1 MPSLKD
7 LRNRIDSV
15 KSTKKI
21 TQAMK
26 MVAASKLKKAQ
37 SLAEKGRSYSSGLDS
52 IVKGLVNSSENIE
65 HPLLGT
71 NAEDKNSSLI
81 IVVSSDRGLC
91 GGLNSNIV
99 KQVKKKINEYEGI
112 RKSISLV
119 CIGKKGFDLLS
130 GLYEKM
136 FNFEVKYINI
146 AEIDY
151 KSTEEIGNKI
161 LNSFYKNDFQECSL
175 FYNHFNSV
183 ISQEVKVEK
192 LIPYSKSV
200 VTDIES
206 QNNIDT
212 YFEYEPNEEEVLSKI
227 LPKNF
232 IVQMYKAI
240 LESRASEQGARMTA
254 MDNATRNAGDMID
267 NLSLKYNRQR
277 QAIITKELIEIISG
291 AEAL

>member
-65 HPLLGT
+65 HPLLGNT
-71 NAEDKNSSLI
+71 VGEKDSSLI

-99 KQVKKKINEYEGI
+99 KEVKKKIDELEGKN
-112 RKSISLV
+112 KSASLV

-136 FNFEVKYINI
+136 FNFEVKQINI
-146 AEIDY
+146 GEIDY
-151 KSTEEIGNKI
+151 KSTEEIGKKI

-183 ISQEVKVEK
+183 ISQEVKAEK
-192 LIPYSKSV
+192 LIPYSRSRE
-200 VTDIES
+200 TDAEN

-232 IVQMYKAI
+232 IVQIYKAV

-254 MDNATRNAGDMID
+254 MDNATRNAGEMID

>member
-1 MPSLKD
+1 
-7 LRNRIDSV
+7 
-15 KSTKKI
+15 
-21 TQAMK
+21 MK
-26 MVAASKLKKAQ
+26 MVAASKLKKSQ
-37 SLAEKGRSYSSGLDS
+37 SLAEKGRSYSSGLDD
-52 IVKGLVNSSENIE
+52 IVMGLVNSSESIE
-65 HPLLGT
+65 RPLLG
-71 NAEDKNSSLI
+71 NNLEGKNTALI

-99 KQVKKKINEYEGI
+99 KEVKKKINELEGQK
-112 RKSISLV
+112 KSVSLV

-130 GLYEKM
+130 SLYEKM

-146 AEIDY
+146 GEVDY
-151 KSTEEIGNKI
+151 ESTEEIGKKI

-175 FYNHFNSV
+175 FYNQFNSV
-183 ISQEVKVEK
+183 ISQEVKIEI

-200 VTDIES
+200 EIDTNN
-206 QNNIDT
+206 QNNNDT

>member
-37 SLAEKGRSYSSGLDS
+37 NLAEKSRNYSAGIEDIVRKILLSEENLD
-52 IVKGLVNSSENIE
+52 
-65 HPLLGT
+65 HPLIGT
-71 NAEDKNSSLI
+71 SEKEINKSLV

-91 GGLNSNIV
+91 GGLNTNLIKKTKLLVKDLESQNKNVTIV
-99 KQVKKKINEYEGI
+99 
-112 RKSISLV
+112 
-119 CIGKKGFDLLS
+119 CMGKKGYDALS
-130 GLYEKM
+130 LYYENN
-136 FNFEVKYINI
+136 FNYNFKFINI
-146 AEIDY
+146 TDIDY
-151 KSTEEIGNKI
+151 TSLQSLGNDI
-161 LNSFYKNDFQECSL
+161 IKNFSKGNFNECYVL
-175 FYNHFNSV
+175 YNFFKSV
-183 ISQEVKVEK
+183 ISQEVKIERI
-192 LIPYSKSV
+192 LPYKKSNYEIKENEN
-200 VTDIES
+200 DI
-206 QNNIDT
+206 
-212 YFEYEPNEEEVLSKI
+212 YFEFEPDVEQVLSKI

-232 IVQMYKAI
+232 VVQVYKTI

-254 MDNATRNAGDMID
+254 MDNATRNAGEMID

-277 QAIITKELIEIISG
+277 QAMITKELIEIISG

>member
-37 SLAEKGRSYSSGLDS
+37 SLAEKGRSYSSGLES
-52 IVKGLVNSSENIE
+52 IVKDLVNSSENIE
-65 HPLLGT
+65 HPLLG
-71 NAEDKNSSLI
+71 NNLENKNSSLI

-99 KQVKKKINEYEGI
+99 KGVKKQINELEGKN
-112 RKSISLV
+112 KSVSLV

-136 FNFEVKYINI
+136 FNFEVKYINVG
-146 AEIDY
+146 EIDY
-151 KSTEEIGNKI
+151 KSTEEIGIKI
-161 LNSFYKNDFQECSL
+161 LNSFYKNDFQECNL

-192 LIPYSKSV
+192 LIPYSKSGE
-200 VTDIES
+200 TDTDN
-206 QNNIDT
+206 QNNTNT

>member
-37 SLAEKGRSYSSGLDS
+37 LLAEKGRSYSKGLDE
-52 IVKGLVNSSENIE
+52 IVGDLVSSVDEQS
-65 HPLLGT
+65 HPLLGMGSRKG
-71 NAEDKNSSLI
+71 DSVLI
-81 IVVSSDRGLC
+81 IAVSSDRGLC
-91 GGLNSNIV
+91 GGLNTNIAKSV
-99 KQVKKKINEYEGI
+99 RKKIRELENT

-119 CIGKKGFDLLS
+119 CVGKKGFDLLS
-130 GLYEKM
+130 NLNKNLFDLNVKHMPIGDMDYRATEDLGNIILK
-136 FNFEVKYINI
+136 NFYDHKF
-146 AEIDY
+146 D
-151 KSTEEIGNKI
+151 
-161 LNSFYKNDFQECSL
+161 ECFL
-175 FYNHFNSV
+175 FYNYFKSV
-183 ISQEVKVEK
+183 ISQEVKIET
-192 LIPYSKSV
+192 LIPYSK
-200 VTDIES
+200 TNTNDNIEES
-206 QNNIDT
+206 NDK
-212 YFEYEPNEEEVLSKI
+212 YYEYEPDEEEVLSKI

-232 IVQMYKAI
+232 IVQMYKSI

>member
-52 IVKGLVNSSENIE
+52 IVKGLVNSSESIE
-65 HPLLGT
+65 HPLLDNNVGG
-71 NAEDKNSSLI
+71 NSSLI

-99 KQVKKKINEYEGI
+99 KTVKKKIDELEGEK
-112 RKSISLV
+112 KSASLV
-119 CIGKKGFDLLS
+119 CIGKKGYDLLS
-130 GLYEKM
+130 SLYEKM
-136 FNFEVKYINI
+136 FNFEVKHINI
-146 AEIDY
+146 GAIDY
-151 KSTEEIGNKI
+151 KFTEEIGKKI

-192 LIPYSKSV
+192 LIPYPKSSE
-200 VTDIES
+200 TDTEN

-232 IVQMYKAI
+232 IVQIYKAI

-254 MDNATRNAGDMID
+254 MDNATRNAGEMID

>member
-52 IVKGLVNSSENIE
+52 IVKGLVNSSESIE
-65 HPLLGT
+65 HPLLDNNVG
-71 NAEDKNSSLI
+71 DKNSSLI

-99 KQVKKKINEYEGI
+99 KAVKKKIDELEGKK
-112 RKSISLV
+112 KSVSLV
-119 CIGKKGFDLLS
+119 CIGKKGYDLLS

-136 FNFEVKYINI
+136 FNFEVKHINI
-146 AEIDY
+146 SEIDY
-151 KSTEEIGNKI
+151 KSTEEIGKKI

-192 LIPYSKSV
+192 LIPYSKS
-200 VTDIES
+200 DEAAS
-206 QNNIDT
+206 ENQNNIDT

-232 IVQMYKAI
+232 IVQIYKAI

>member
-37 SLAEKGRSYSSGLDS
+37 ILAEQGRSYSTGLNG
-52 IVKGLVNSSENIE
+52 IVQDLINSSEHIE
-65 HPLLGT
+65 HPLLANNT
-71 NAEDKNSSLI
+71 DVKNSTLI

-99 KQVKKKINEYEGI
+99 KEVKKKINKLKDQN
-112 RKSISLV
+112 KSISLI

-130 GLYEKM
+130 GNYEKM
-136 FNFEVKYINI
+136 FNFELKYINI
-146 AEIDY
+146 GEIDY
-151 KSTEEIGNKI
+151 KFTEEIANKI
-161 LNSFYKNDFQECSL
+161 LNSFYKNNFQECSL
-175 FYNHFNSV
+175 FYNYFRSV
-183 ISQEVKVEK
+183 ISQEVKTEQ
-192 LIPYSKSV
+192 LIPYSRNSETINEDQHDV
-200 VTDIES
+200 D
-206 QNNIDT
+206 N
-212 YFEYEPNEEEVLSKI
+212 YFEYEPDEEEVLSKI

-232 IVQMYKAI
+232 IVQIYKSV
-240 LESRASEQGARMTA
+240 LESRASEQGARMSA
-254 MDNATRNAGDMID
+254 MDNATRNAGEMID

>member
-37 SLAEKGRSYSSGLDS
+37 SLAEKGRSYSSGLES
-52 IVKGLVNSSENIE
+52 IVKGLIKSAENIE
-65 HPLLGT
+65 HPLLKT
-71 NAEDKNSSLI
+71 MKFDKANALI

-99 KQVKKKINEYEGI
+99 KNVKKKIKKLHNESKKVTLI
-112 RKSISLV
+112 CV
-119 CIGKKGFDLLS
+119 GKKGYDLMSAFNEDL
-130 GLYEKM
+130 
-136 FNFEVKYINI
+136 FNFEIKFLTIGEMN
-146 AEIDY
+146 Y
-151 KSTEEIGNKI
+151 KNTENLGNKI
-161 LNSFYKNDFQECSL
+161 LEGFYNNKYQECYMY
-175 FYNHFNSV
+175 YNYFKSV
-183 ISQEVKVEK
+183 IAQEIKSET
-192 LIPYSKSV
+192 LIPYNNEDEILNNKDSV
-200 VTDIES
+200 GYI
-206 QNNIDT
+206 
-212 YFEYEPNEEEVLSKI
+212 EYEPDEEAVLSKI

-232 IVQMYKAI
+232 IVQIYKAI

-267 NLSLKYNRQR
+267 KLSLKYNRQR

>member
-37 SLAEKGRSYSSGLDS
+37 SLAEKGRSYSSGLED
-52 IVKGLVNSSENIE
+52 IVKGLIKSGENIE

-71 NAEDKNSSLI
+71 MKIGKINSLI

-99 KQVKKKINEYEGI
+99 KNVKKKIEKLQDESKNVTLI
-112 RKSISLV
+112 
-119 CIGKKGFDLLS
+119 CIGKKGYDLMS
-130 GLYEKM
+130 AFNEKL
-136 FNFEVKYINI
+136 FNFEIKFLTIGEMNYRG
-146 AEIDY
+146 
-151 KSTEEIGNKI
+151 TEHLGNKI
-161 LNSFYKNDFQECSL
+161 LDN
-175 FYNHFNSV
+175 FYNNKFHECYMYYNYFKSV
-183 ISQEVKVEK
+183 IAQEIKRET
-192 LIPYSKSV
+192 LIPY
-200 VTDIES
+200 TIEDKVLNDNDS
-206 QNNIDT
+206 LNF
-212 YFEYEPNEEEVLSKI
+212 FEYEPDEEAVLSKI

>member
-65 HPLLGT
+65 HPLLESNIT
-71 NAEDKNSSLI
+71 DKTSSLI

-99 KQVKKKINEYEGI
+99 KEVKKKIIKLEEQK
-112 RKSISLV
+112 KSVSIV

-130 GLYEKM
+130 GLYNKM
-136 FNFEVKYINI
+136 FNFEIKYINI
-146 AEIDY
+146 GEIDY
-151 KSTEEIGNKI
+151 RSTEEIGKKI
-161 LNSFYKNDFQECSL
+161 LISFYKNDIQECNL
-175 FYNHFNSV
+175 FYSYFKSV
-183 ISQEVKVEK
+183 ISQEIKVEK
-192 LIPYSKSV
+192 LIPYSNTSDV
-200 VTDIES
+200 DSENH
-206 QNNIDT
+206 NNIDN

-232 IVQMYKAI
+232 VVQMYKAV

>member
-65 HPLLGT
+65 HPLLGKKV
-71 NAEDKNSSLI
+71 EDKNSSLI

-99 KQVKKKINEYEGI
+99 KEVKKKINELEG
-112 RKSISLV
+112 KKNSVSLV

-136 FNFEVKYINI
+136 FNFEVKFINI
-146 AEIDY
+146 GEIDY
-151 KSTEEIGNKI
+151 KSAEEIGNKI

-200 VTDIES
+200 VEDIEN

-212 YFEYEPNEEEVLSKI
+212 YFEYEPDEEEVLSKI

-232 IVQMYKAI
+232 IVQIYKAI

>member
-37 SLAEKGRSYSSGLDS
+37 SIAEKGRSYSSGLEG
-52 IVKGLVNSSENIE
+52 IVKDLIFNNQDQD
-65 HPLLGT
+65 HPLLGSLDR
-71 NAEDKNSSLI
+71 NIRKSLI

-99 KQVKKKINEYEGI
+99 KNVRRKINQLKTENKEI
-112 RKSISLV
+112 TLV
-119 CIGKKGFDLLS
+119 CLGKKGYDLLV
-130 GLYEKM
+130 GLNANM
-136 FNFEVKYINI
+136 FDFDIKFLAIGEMN
-146 AEIDY
+146 Y
-151 KSTEEIGNKI
+151 KSTEELANKI
-161 LNSFYKNDFQECSL
+161 LNKFYENKYDQCL
-175 FYNHFNSV
+175 LYYNHFKS
-183 ISQEVKVEK
+183 IMSQEVREEM
-192 LIPYSKSV
+192 LIPYVNVK
-200 VTDIES
+200 DIES
-206 QNNIDT
+206 NDNIKDKIF
-212 YFEYEPNEEEVLSKI
+212 YEYEPDEESVLSKI
-227 LPKNF
+227 LPRNF
-232 IVQMYKAI
+232 IVQIYKAI

-267 NLSLKYNRQR
+267 SLSLKYNRQR
-277 QAIITKELIEIISG
+277 QAIITSELIEIISG

>member
-52 IVKGLVNSSENIE
+52 IVKGLVNSSENID
-65 HPLLGT
+65 HPLLDNNVG
-71 NAEDKNSSLI
+71 DKNLSLI

-99 KQVKKKINEYEGI
+99 KAVKKKINELEGKK
-112 RKSISLV
+112 KSASLV

-136 FNFEVKYINI
+136 FNFEVKHINI

-151 KSTEEIGNKI
+151 KSTEEIGKKI
-161 LNSFYKNDFQECSL
+161 LNSFYKKDFQECSL

-192 LIPYSKSV
+192 LIPYSKPS
-200 VTDIES
+200 ES
-206 QNNIDT
+206 DRENQNNIDT

-232 IVQMYKAI
+232 IVQIYKAI

-254 MDNATRNAGDMID
+254 MDNATRNAGEMID

>member
-37 SLAEKGRSYSSGLDS
+37 SFAEKGRSYSSGLDS
-52 IVKGLVNSSENIE
+52 IVKGLVNSSESIE
-65 HPLLGT
+65 HPLLDNNVG
-71 NAEDKNSSLI
+71 DKNSSLI

-99 KQVKKKINEYEGI
+99 KAVKKKIDELEGKK
-112 RKSISLV
+112 KSASLV

-136 FNFEVKYINI
+136 FNFEVKHINI
-146 AEIDY
+146 GEIDY
-151 KSTEEIGNKI
+151 KSAEEIGKKI
-161 LNSFYKNDFQECSL
+161 LKSFYKNDFQECSL

-192 LIPYSKSV
+192 LIPYSKSSEKD
-200 VTDIES
+200 TDNK
-206 QNNIDT
+206 NNIDT

>member
-37 SLAEKGRSYSSGLDS
+37 AFAEKGRSYSSGLDS
-52 IVKGLVNSSENIE
+52 IVRDLVNSSENIE
-65 HPLLGT
+65 HPLLG
-71 NAEDKNSSLI
+71 NSIQDKTSSLI

-99 KQVKKKINEYEGI
+99 KEVKKKINDIEGQK
-112 RKSISLV
+112 KSVSLL

-136 FNFEVKYINI
+136 FNFEIKYINI
-146 AEIDY
+146 GDINY
-151 KSTEEIGNKI
+151 KSTEEIGKK
-161 LNSFYKNDFQECSL
+161 LLSSFYRNDFQECNL
-175 FYNHFNSV
+175 FYNYFKSV

-192 LIPYSKSV
+192 LIPYSKNGN
-200 VTDIES
+200 IENEN
-206 QNNIDT
+206 QNNVDN
-212 YFEYEPNEEEVLSKI
+212 YFEYEPDEEEVLSKI

-232 IVQMYKAI
+232 IVQIYKAI

>member
-52 IVKGLVNSSENIE
+52 IVKGLVNSSENID
-65 HPLLGT
+65 HPLLDNNVG
-71 NAEDKNSSLI
+71 DKNLSLI

-99 KQVKKKINEYEGI
+99 KGVKKQINELEGKN
-112 RKSISLV
+112 KSVSLV

-136 FNFEVKYINI
+136 FNFEVKHINI
-146 AEIDY
+146 GEIDY
-151 KSTEEIGNKI
+151 KSTEEIGKKI
-161 LNSFYKNDFQECSL
+161 LNSFYKKDFQECSL

-192 LIPYSKSV
+192 LIPYSKPS
-200 VTDIES
+200 ES
-206 QNNIDT
+206 DRENQNNIDT

-232 IVQMYKAI
+232 IVQIYKAI

>member
-37 SLAEKGRSYSSGLDS
+37 SLAEKGRSYSLGLES
-52 IVKGLVNSSENIE
+52 IVKGLIKSAENIE
-65 HPLLGT
+65 HPLLKKMKFDKA
-71 NAEDKNSSLI
+71 NAVI

-99 KQVKKKINEYEGI
+99 KNVKKKIKKLHNESKKVTLI
-112 RKSISLV
+112 CV
-119 CIGKKGFDLLS
+119 GKKGYDLMSAFNENL
-130 GLYEKM
+130 
-136 FNFEVKYINI
+136 FNFEIKFLTIGEMN
-146 AEIDY
+146 Y
-151 KSTEEIGNKI
+151 KNTENLGNKI
-161 LNSFYKNDFQECSL
+161 LEGFYNNKYQEC
-175 FYNHFNSV
+175 FMYYNYFQSV
-183 ISQEVKVEK
+183 IAQEIKSET
-192 LIPYSKSV
+192 LIPY
-200 VTDIES
+200 
-206 QNNIDT
+206 NNEDEILNHKDSFS
-212 YFEYEPNEEEVLSKI
+212 YIEYEPDEESVLSRI

-232 IVQMYKAI
+232 IVQIYKAI

-267 NLSLKYNRQR
+267 KLSLKYNRQR

>member
-37 SLAEKGRSYSSGLDS
+37 NLAEKSRNYSAGIEDIVRKILLSEENLD
-52 IVKGLVNSSENIE
+52 
-65 HPLLGT
+65 HPLIGT
-71 NAEDKNSSLI
+71 SEKEINKSLV

-91 GGLNSNIV
+91 GGLNTNLIKKTKLLV
-99 KQVKKKINEYEGI
+99 KDLESQNKNVTI
-112 RKSISLV
+112 V
-119 CIGKKGFDLLS
+119 CIGKKGYDALS
-130 GLYEKM
+130 LYYENN
-136 FNFEVKYINI
+136 FNYNFKFINI
-146 AEIDY
+146 TDIDY
-151 KSTEEIGNKI
+151 TSLQSLGNDI
-161 LNSFYKNDFQECSL
+161 IKNFSKGNFNECYVL
-175 FYNHFNSV
+175 YNFFKSV
-183 ISQEVKVEK
+183 ISQEVKIERI
-192 LIPYSKSV
+192 LPYKKSNYEIKENDN
-200 VTDIES
+200 DI
-206 QNNIDT
+206 
-212 YFEYEPNEEEVLSKI
+212 YFEFEPDVEQVLSKI

-232 IVQMYKAI
+232 VVQVYKTI

-254 MDNATRNAGDMID
+254 MDNATRNAGEMID

-277 QAIITKELIEIISG
+277 QAMITKELIEIISG

>member
-52 IVKGLVNSSENIE
+52 IVMDLVNSNENFE
-65 HPLLGT
+65 HPLLG
-71 NAEDKNSSLI
+71 NNIEDKNSSLI

-99 KQVKKKINEYEGI
+99 KEVKKKINEYEGL
-112 RKSISLV
+112 KKLVTLV

-146 AEIDY
+146 SEIDY
-151 KSTEEIGNKI
+151 NSVETIGNKI

-183 ISQEVKVEK
+183 ISQEVKIEK
-192 LIPYSKSV
+192 LIPYTKTSE
-200 VTDIES
+200 TDIEN

-212 YFEYEPNEEEVLSKI
+212 YFEYEPSEEEVLSKI
-227 LPKNF
+227 LPRNF

-254 MDNATRNAGDMID
+254 MDNATRNAGEMID

>member
-200 VTDIES
+200 VTDIEN

>member
-37 SLAEKGRSYSSGLDS
+37 SLAERGRSYSSGLDD
-52 IVKGLVNSSENIE
+52 IVNGLVNSSEYLD
-65 HPLLGT
+65 HPLLGSKSP
-71 NAEDKNSSLI
+71 NKKNSLI

-91 GGLNSNIV
+91 GGLNSNVV
-99 KQVKKKINEYEGI
+99 KGVKKKVAQLQKENC
-112 RKSISLV
+112 SITLI
-119 CIGKKGFDLLS
+119 CLGKKGYDVLS
-130 GLYEKM
+130 GLYENL
-136 FNFEVKYINI
+136 FNFELKFLPVG
-146 AEIDY
+146 EIDY
-151 KSTEEIGNKI
+151 QSAENFGKTI
-161 LNSFYKNDFQECSL
+161 LNGFYANNFQECLL
-175 FYNHFNSV
+175 FYNYFKSV
-183 ISQEVKVEK
+183 ISQEVKVEM
-192 LIPYSKSV
+192 LIPYRKKIASEINEDKP
-200 VTDIES
+200 TDRF
-206 QNNIDT
+206 
-212 YFEYEPNEEEVLSKI
+212 YEYEPNEEEVLSKI

-240 LESRASEQGARMTA
+240 LESRASEQGARMAA
-254 MDNATRNAGDMID
+254 MDNATRNAGEMID
-267 NLSLKYNRQR
+267 SLSLKYNRQR

>member
-37 SLAEKGRSYSSGLDS
+37 NLAEKSRNYSAGIEDIVRKILLSEENLD
-52 IVKGLVNSSENIE
+52 
-65 HPLLGT
+65 HPLIGT
-71 NAEDKNSSLI
+71 SEKEINKSLV

-91 GGLNSNIV
+91 GGLNTNLIKKTKLLV
-99 KQVKKKINEYEGI
+99 KDLESQNKNVTI
-112 RKSISLV
+112 V
-119 CIGKKGFDLLS
+119 CIGKKGYDALS
-130 GLYEKM
+130 LYYENN
-136 FNFEVKYINI
+136 FNYNFKFINI
-146 AEIDY
+146 TDIDY
-151 KSTEEIGNKI
+151 TSLQSLGNDI
-161 LNSFYKNDFQECSL
+161 IKNFSKGNFNECFVL
-175 FYNHFNSV
+175 YNFFKSV
-183 ISQEVKVEK
+183 ISQEVKIERI
-192 LIPYSKSV
+192 LPYKKSNYEIKENEN
-200 VTDIES
+200 DI
-206 QNNIDT
+206 
-212 YFEYEPNEEEVLSKI
+212 YFEFEPDVEQVLSKI

-232 IVQMYKAI
+232 VVQVYKTI

-254 MDNATRNAGDMID
+254 MDNATRNAGEMID

-277 QAIITKELIEIISG
+277 QAMITKELIEIISG

>member
-37 SLAEKGRSYSSGLDS
+37 SLAEKGRSYSSGLNS
-52 IVKGLVNSSENIE
+52 IVEGLINSNESIE
-65 HPLLGT
+65 HPLLGN
-71 NAEDKNSSLI
+71 NAEDKTSCLI
-81 IVVSSDRGLC
+81 IVISSDRGLC

-99 KQVKKKINEYEGI
+99 KEVKKKINKFEGQ
-112 RKSISLV
+112 KKNVSLV

-146 AEIDY
+146 GEINY
-151 KSTEEIGNKI
+151 KSTEEIGRKI
-161 LNSFYKNDFQECSL
+161 LNGFYKNNFQECSL
-175 FYNHFNSV
+175 FYNYFKSV
-183 ISQEVKVEK
+183 ISQEVKIET
-192 LIPYSKSV
+192 LIPYSKTSNV
-200 VTDIES
+200 SAEN
-206 QNNIDT
+206 QNNTDS

-240 LESRASEQGARMTA
+240 LESKASEQGARMTA